1 MARGILYTGKCEV
14 GETTIAAATAW
25 RSAELGY
32 KTVVLSTDAAHSL
45 ADSFDIT
52 LSNEL
57 QPIAPNLWAQE
68 TSIYQTLATIQKWLA
83 ALLAWRGMEEIVAEE
98 MAIYPGME
106 ELSNLLYVHDYYNS
120 GRVKATFTK
129 K

>member
-1 MARGILYTGKCEV
+1 MARGYLYTGKCEV

-32 KTVVLSTDAAHSL
+32 KTVVLSSDAAHSL

-83 ALLAWRGMEEIVAEE
+83 ALLAWGGMGGIVAGGDGFFPWDGR
-98 MAIYPGME
+98 AIKFIIC
-106 ELSNLLYVHDYYNS
+106 SRLL
-120 GRVKATFTK
+120 
-129 K
+129 